1 MNANQC
7 DWSWSGRI
15 SQALGVSVLA
25 LALGTAGASAQL
37 VNGNF
42 LPGNASNA
50 PTAAW
55 SELGVD
61 HGGLTPQL
69 PGWSVSGSGIDCLML
84 SSAPTTSTQMCGSSY
99 GATLTQTPGAVPGG
113 YTGDIVVADAFSTYA
128 EAITQTITGLAKN
141 TAYSLSFYYSGAQ
154 QAGFS
159 GSSSDYWQV
168 SYGPSSGTNTVS
180 TPAICIPQPVSGT
193 LCTGDASSSAPVW
206 AKETINFVTN
216 SAGTQFISFLA
227 QGNAPA
233 NEPPFMLL
241 ANINVSAVPEP
252 TSLMLLGAGVI
263 GLVASKRRKRAA
275 EA

>member
-1 MNANQC
+1 L
-7 DWSWSGRI
+7 S
-15 SQALGVSVLA
+15 LGA
-25 LALGTAGASAQL
+25 AGASAQL
-37 VNGNF
+37 SNGNF
-42 LPGNASNA
+42 LPGSASNA
-50 PTAAW
+50 PTAVW
-55 SELGVD
+55 SELGVNNN
-61 HGGLTPQL
+61 GLTPQL
-69 PGWSVSGSGIDCLML
+69 PGWTVSGSGIDCLML
-84 SSAPTTSTQMCGSSY
+84 SSAPTTSTQMCGSNY

-113 YTGDIVVADAFSTYA
+113 YTGDIVVADAYTSYA
-128 EAITQTITGLAKN
+128 EAITQTISGLAKN

-168 SYGPSSGTNTVS
+168 AYGPSSGTNTVS
-180 TPAICIPQPVSGT
+180 TPAICIPQPASGS

-241 ANINVSAVPEP
+241 ANITVSPVPEP
-252 TSLMLLGAGVI
+252 ASLALLGAGLV
-263 GLVASKRRKRAA
+263 GLVASRRRKRR